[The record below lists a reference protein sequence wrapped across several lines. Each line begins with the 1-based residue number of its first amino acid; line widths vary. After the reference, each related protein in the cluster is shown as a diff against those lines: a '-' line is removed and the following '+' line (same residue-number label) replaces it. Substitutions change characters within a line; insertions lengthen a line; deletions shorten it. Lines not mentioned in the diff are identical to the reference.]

1 MAPPPLARSVE
12 MLALRL
18 VATARQAPRLRQ
30 PRVPILQVL
39 HPT

>member
-1 MAPPPLARSVE
+1 

-18 VATARQAPRLRQ
+18 LATARQAPRQRQ
-30 PRVPILQVL
+30 PQVPILQVL